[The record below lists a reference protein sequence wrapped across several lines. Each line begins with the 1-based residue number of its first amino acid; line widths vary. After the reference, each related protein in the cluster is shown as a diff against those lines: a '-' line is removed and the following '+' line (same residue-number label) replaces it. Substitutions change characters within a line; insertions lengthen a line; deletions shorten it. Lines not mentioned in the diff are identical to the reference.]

1 MSEDTPKIPPNE
13 GNADHESGRQ
23 RPAAQ
28 PVPDLPA
35 YRRLLQALADVTFT
49 VILDAEGCVQRIGSL
64 SVPEAF
70 SADRM
75 AQRLREHHATA
86 CWDVHR
92 TQEAVTLDVQLADA
106 TMQQTWSVTLVP
118 AEDKSVDRPMLV
130 GAARDV
136 TASRQNRATLR
147 ERAAIQQRLVEL
159 LPDAIIIT
167 GTNDQLLF
175 VNSAAVD
182 MLGAESDDDV
192 LGTSIWQFV
201 HPSSPSHI
209 RERKRQLHRGEALG
223 AMEHTLVGLDGSTI
237 PIETASVP
245 IMYQNRRAALVTAR
259 DLTGRKSMAEALS
272 RTLDLFDKAFHL
284 GPAAL
289 LIARMDDGVVLEASD
304 RMAELTGYPA
314 SELVGRD
321 LRGLELWT
329 DDCTRDELARQLVEE
344 GSIWETEI
352 PIRRKDGTTRTLL
365 GSAHR
370 VEMRGKTCVLASAI
384 DITERR
390 EAATAEQESRAL
402 LHKIFHFSPAAIG
415 ILCADTNMFL
425 DVNQALCDLVGY
437 ESDVLTSQSLDALDL
452 WQTPDEFRT
461 VRSALQEGRPVYDEE
476 IDLHTADGEGVTTL
490 SSFQQI
496 QVDGR
501 SCILTVMT
509 DITARKEAEDALRN
523 AKNQAEE
530 IAQFRSALLQNMT
543 HEIRTPLTVILG
555 FTSMLHQG
563 IRDDYRR
570 FVDLIERSGRRL
582 LLTLDSLL
590 DLAQLESGT
599 LQVESEL
606 YNVLDVVHGTAAS
619 LEPMA
624 DQKGLAYS
632 IDLPEVAAY
641 AQFDC
646 ELFSH
651 ALTHLIDNA
660 IKFTEEGEVVVTA
673 DVRPNAVRVHV
684 KDTGVGIAEQF
695 EGRLFDAFSQ
705 ESEGISRTHQGSG
718 LGLTVAH
725 RIVERIGGQIE
736 HASRKGQGSVFTIEL
751 PTASTEEAAA
761 HPAEA

>member
-1 MSEDTPKIPPNE
+1 M
-13 GNADHESGRQ
+13 
-23 RPAAQ
+23 
-28 PVPDLPA
+28 
-35 YRRLLQALADVTFT
+35 ADVTFA
-49 VILDAEGCVQRIGSL
+49 VALDADGHVQRITQL
-64 SVPEAF
+64 SDPEAF
-70 SADRM
+70 SARQM
-75 AQRLREHHATA
+75 AHRLREHHAA
-86 CWDVHR
+86 VCQDAHWS
-92 TQEAVTLDVQLADA
+92 QEAVTFDVHFPGTTPTRIWAL
-106 TMQQTWSVTLVP
+106 TLVP
-118 AEDKSVDRPMLV
+118 AETESGAPPRLV

-167 GTNDQLLF
+167 DTNDQLLF

-182 MLGAESDDDV
+182 MLGAESEDEL
-192 LGTSIWQFV
+192 LGTSLWEFV
-201 HPSSPSHI
+201 HPASQSHV
-209 RERKRQLHRGEALG
+209 REHKRQLHRGKPLG
-223 AMEHTLVGLDGSTI
+223 AMEHTLVRLDGRTI

-245 IMYQNRRAALVTAR
+245 IMYQSQRAALITAR

-272 RTLDLFDKAFHL
+272 RTLDLFDKAFHS

-289 LIARMDDGVVLEASD
+289 LIARMSDGVVLEASD
-304 RMAELTGYPA
+304 RMAELTGYQTH
-314 SELVGRD
+314 ELVGRD
-321 LRGLELWT
+321 VRQLEVWT
-329 DDCTRDELARQLVEE
+329 DACTQDQLTQQLVEGGTIRE
-344 GSIWETEI
+344 AEF
-352 PIRRKDGTTRTLL
+352 PIRRKDGTIRTLL
-365 GSAHR
+365 GSAHQ
-370 VEMRGKTCVLASAI
+370 VEMRGTTCVLASAI

-415 ILCADTNMFL
+415 ILCADTDTFL
-425 DVNQALCDLVGY
+425 DVNQAFADLVGY
-437 ESDVLTSQSLDALDL
+437 EPDTLTQRSLDVLDL
-452 WQTPDEFRT
+452 WRDPDQFRT
-461 VRSALQEGRPVYDEE
+461 VRAALQEGGPVYDQEVT
-476 IDLHTADGEGVTTL
+476 LHTADGTGVTTL

-496 QVDGR
+496 QVEGR
-501 SCILTVMT
+501 ACILMVMT
-509 DITARKEAEDALRN
+509 DITARKEAEDALRQ
-523 AKNQAEE
+523 AKDQAEE

-599 LQVESEL
+599 LQVDNEL
-606 YNVLDVVHGTAAS
+606 HNVFDIVHGTAAS

-624 DQKGLAYS
+624 DQKGLTFS
-632 IDLPEVAAY
+632 LDLPATAAY
-641 AQFDC
+641 ARFDC

-660 IKFTEEGEVVVTA
+660 IKFTEEGEVAVTA
-673 DVRPNAVRVHV
+673 EVADDAVRVHV
-684 KDTGVGIAEQF
+684 KDTGVGVGEQF

-725 RIVERIGGQIE
+725 RLVDRIGGRIE

-751 PTASTEEAAA
+751 PVASTEKPHPTEA
-761 HPAEA
+761 